1 MTDLTGR
8 HLIDGTWTEGGNTF
22 ESDPVTGDPMTVF
35 NGGKTEI
42 DAAMQAA
49 ETAFETYGWTS
60 RDERAAFLDAIA
72 EEIEARVDA
81 ITETGMAETG
91 LPEPRLRSVE
101 LPRTA
106 NQIRLFASHIRAGD
120 YLDRR
125 HDAALPD
132 RQPMPRPDLRM
143 IQRPLGPVG
152 VFGASNFPLAFSTA
166 GGDTAA
172 ALAAGCPVVYK
183 GHPGHPGCGELVAQ
197 AIHAAIEKT
206 GMPKGVFGFV
216 QSNTTEAGEALVLH
230 PLTRAVGFTGSF
242 GGGKALFDLAMGRDE
257 PIPFYGEL
265 GAINPVFVMPAAQ
278 SARGGDIGTAWA
290 GSLTMGV
297 GQFCTNP
304 GVVILQEGEGADAFV
319 SAAAEALSG
328 VEAQPMLTGGVAKG
342 YQSSTSKVAG
352 IDGLKAHV
360 RTACEGRKGAPA
372 MFEVSGDD
380 WLAHPELAEEMFGP
394 RRYRRAGQGRSPG
407 GTDRARAA
415 RPADGNVADGQRRYR
430 CRPSAGAGIGTQG
443 GPRAGQRLPDRRGS
457 GGCDGARRAVPGLD
471 QLWRDQRRHA
481 GDPPVPASG
490 LLPEHAA
497 GPAACRS
504 ARLRRSGCDSGASP
518 VPAAPFFRGHPS
530 PPQSGQSESPPLT
543 GPVAR
548 GDFFPGG
555 RCAQGNV
562 RPPLP
567 MIAGKMSLD
576 TLFMTGY
583 LLSGVARRV
592 EADKIVDQRGDMR
605 VDLGADAFRIA
616 RFEPEHDVLVLMVD
630 PVPGTPLNGREVALP
645 PHPREKSGVRFGQ
658 CRIVRGPRDGGVKG
672 HVHFEQI
679 DQRITLGGF
688 AQAAVL
694 FEDAA
699 DLGDLG
705 VRGIA
710 AGEFAGQGFKR
721 L

>member
-35 NGGKTEI
+35 NGGKAEI

-278 SARGGDIGTAWA
+278 SARGGDIGTVWA

-394 RRYRRAGQGRSPG
+394 AGIVV
-407 GTDRARAA
+407 RARDAAQVAQIARGLHGQLTATLQMDSGDTDAA
-415 RPADGNVADGQRRYR
+415 RPLVPVLERKAGRVLVNGFPTGVEVAD
-430 CRPSAGAGIGTQG
+430 AMVHG
-443 GPRAGQRLPDRRGS
+443 GPF
-457 GGCDGARRAVPGLD
+457 
-471 QLWRDQRRHA
+471 
-481 GDPPVPASG
+481 PASTNFG
-490 LLPEHAA
+490 ATSVGTLAIRRFLRPVCYQNMPQDLLP
-497 GPAACRS
+497 
-504 ARLRRSGCDSGASP
+504 
-518 VPAAPFFRGHPS
+518 
-530 PPQSGQSESPPLT
+530 
-543 GPVAR
+543 
-548 GDFFPGG
+548 
-555 RCAQGNV
+555 
-562 RPPLP
+562 
-567 MIAGKMSLD
+567 
-576 TLFMTGY
+576 
-583 LLSGVARRV
+583 
-592 EADKIVDQRGDMR
+592 
-605 VDLGADAFRIA
+605 
-616 RFEPEHDVLVLMVD
+616 
-630 PVPGTPLNGREVALP
+630 
-645 PHPREKSGVRFGQ
+645 
-658 CRIVRGPRDGGVKG
+658 
-672 HVHFEQI
+672 
-679 DQRITLGGF
+679 
-688 AQAAVL
+688 
-694 FEDAA
+694 A
-699 DLGDLG
+699 DLRD
-705 VRGIA
+705 
-710 AGEFAGQGFKR
+710 
-721 L
+721 